1 MWNSKYKW
9 LGSLELQFK
18 NGIEWKY
25 LAAELCT
32 RERERERESAWHEV
46 LFHVQKVCSIF
57 IGRLL
62 CNFTNGTL
70 QAKGALR
77 PALNVFRC
85 STCTEQEKV
94 LCMISICYE
103 LHCTVDVNWS
113 RKMMNL
119 FAIRIDVLLNGVLS
133 FKFQC
138 AQKIVTASRFVSRLF
153 HFHFH

>member
-1 MWNSKYKW
+1 MKVFGCWVVSR
-9 LGSLELQFK
+9 
-18 NGIEWKY
+18 
-25 LAAELCT
+25 
-32 RERERERESAWHEV
+32 RERKSERAALHEV

-77 PALNVFRC
+77 SALNGFRC

-103 LHCTVDVNWS
+103 LHCTVDVKWS

-133 FKFQC
+133 LMFQC
-138 AQKIVTASRFVSRLF
+138 VQRSWQHPVLF
-153 HFHFH
+153 QGSLISIFIKRPLHFADFIDHFT